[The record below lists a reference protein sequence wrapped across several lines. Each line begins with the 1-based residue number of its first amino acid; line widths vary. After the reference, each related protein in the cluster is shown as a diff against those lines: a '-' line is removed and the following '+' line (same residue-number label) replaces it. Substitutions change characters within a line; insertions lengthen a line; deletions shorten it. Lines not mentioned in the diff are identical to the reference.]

1 MTDKEPVEEET
12 NGVSEGPG
20 EENAQT
26 PIAVPDLWAR
36 TVARVE
42 PPLASKLGHATA
54 ELKGDELFLTLNG
67 GQAVF
72 EDSIKDNLKMLEKMA
87 SEEAGRKIRIK
98 MVTAHKKGIRKKD
111 LKEKVRE
118 EPLIKEA
125 LELFEGRIVDVTPV
139 DDTENIKNGGKH
151 V

>member
-1 MTDKEPVEEET
+1 
-12 NGVSEGPG
+12 
-20 EENAQT
+20 
-26 PIAVPDLWAR
+26 
-36 TVARVE
+36 
-42 PPLASKLGHATA
+42 
-54 ELKGDELFLTLNG
+54 
-67 GQAVF
+67 
-72 EDSIKDNLKMLEKMA
+72 
-87 SEEAGRKIRIK
+87 

-139 DDTENIKNGGKH
+139 DDTENIQNGGKH

>member
-1 MTDKEPVEEET
+1 
-12 NGVSEGPG
+12 
-20 EENAQT
+20 
-26 PIAVPDLWAR
+26 
-36 TVARVE
+36 
-42 PPLASKLGHATA
+42 
-54 ELKGDELFLTLNG
+54 
-67 GQAVF
+67 
-72 EDSIKDNLKMLEKMA
+72 MLEKMA

-139 DDTENIKNGGKH
+139 DDTENIQNGGKH